1 MLDYCK
7 PKTEEY
13 SIMSEKILIIDD
25 DLDTLRLVGLM
36 LQRQGYQ
43 ISAATNGQ
51 QGLDKAFEEDP
62 DLILL
67 DIMMPDMDGYEV
79 TRRLRRNPSTMETPI
94 LMFTAKTQL
103 DDKVIGFEVGANDY
117 LTKPTHPSELQA
129 RVKTLLTRAGEKKEI
144 GAISGGNENHGYVI
158 GVLGARG
165 GLGTTSLAVN
175 LAASLQARTKSDVIV
190 AEMLPGQGTL
200 SLEMGASN
208 TTGLTN
214 LLAVTKINEIT
225 REKVRDGLV
234 GHPSGVKFLLA
245 SDRPRDMHL
254 INQTAN
260 YEFVIKRLTSLAR
273 FVVLDLG
280 VGLQPFAEK
289 ILPLCNEIMIVI
301 EGVPN
306 TIIHATALIDDI
318 AALGLSKKTIEV
330 VLNNRMRSDTVLP
343 SSQVQTKLGHEIIT
357 TLTPAPELFVQAT
370 RMQTPAVV
378 CQPDSL
384 TARQILKLVDFV
396 IEREALPR

>member
-1 MLDYCK
+1 
-7 PKTEEY
+7 
-13 SIMSEKILIIDD
+13 MSEKILIIDD

-67 DIMMPDMDGYEV
+67 DVMMPDMDGYEV
-79 TRRLRRNPSTMETPI
+79 TRRLRQNPSTMETPI

-103 DDKVIGFEVGANDY
+103 DDKVTGFEVGANDY
-117 LTKPTHPSELQA
+117 LTKPTHPAELQA
-129 RVKTLLTRAGEKKEI
+129 RVKTLLSRVSEKKGED
-144 GAISGGNENHGYVI
+144 GSRRDETRGYVI

-165 GLGTTSLAVN
+165 GLGVTTLAVN
-175 LAASLQARTKSDVIV
+175 LGAGLHTRTKSEVIV
-190 AEMLPGQGTL
+190 AEMLPGQGALALDLGVTNSKGLVDLL
-200 SLEMGASN
+200 SLSK
-208 TTGLTN
+208 LS
-214 LLAVTKINEIT
+214 EIT
-225 REKVRDGLV
+225 RDSVRESLV
-234 GHPSGVKFLLA
+234 HHMSGMKLLLA

-260 YEFVIKRLTSLAR
+260 YEMIISRLAGLAR

-289 ILPLCNEIMIVI
+289 ILRHCDETLIIL

-306 TIIHATALIDDI
+306 TIIHTRALMDDI
-318 AALGLSKKTIEV
+318 AALGLPQKTINV
-330 VLNNRMRSDTVLP
+330 VLNNRIRSDTQLP
-343 SSQVQTKLGHEIIT
+343 ASQVQTKLDHEIIS

-370 RMQTPAVV
+370 RVQTPAVL
-378 CQPDSL
+378 CQPESL
-384 TARQILKLVDFV
+384 TARQVNKLVDFIV
-396 IEREALPR
+396 EREALPR

>member
-1 MLDYCK
+1 
-7 PKTEEY
+7 
-13 SIMSEKILIIDD
+13 MSQKILIIDD

-51 QGLDKAFEEDP
+51 QGLEKAFEEDP

-67 DIMMPDMDGYEV
+67 DVMMPDMDGYEV
-79 TRRLRRNPSTMETPI
+79 TRRLRQNPSTLETPI

-129 RVKTLLTRAGEKKEI
+129 RVKTLLARVGEKRTS
-144 GAISGGNENHGYVI
+144 ASATRDENRGYVI

-165 GLGTTSLAVN
+165 GLGTTTMAVN
-175 LAASLQARTKSDVIV
+175 VGAGLQTRTKAEVIV

-200 SLEMGASN
+200 ALDVG
-208 TTGLTN
+208 
-214 LLAVTKINEIT
+214 VTSSK
-225 REKVRDGLV
+225 GLV
-234 GHPSGVKFLLA
+234 DLLSINKLSELTRDRVREALVQHPSGLKLLLA

-254 INQTAN
+254 INQIAN
-260 YEFVIKRLTSLAR
+260 YETLVRRLATLAR
-273 FVVLDLG
+273 FVVMDLG
-280 VGLQPFAEK
+280 VGIQPFAEK
-289 ILPLCNEIMIVI
+289 IITLCDEIFIVL

-306 TIIHATALIDDI
+306 TIIHTKALIEDI
-318 AALGLSKKTIEV
+318 AALGITRKNIKV
-330 VLNNRMRSDTVLP
+330 VLNNRIRSDTQLP
-343 SSQVQTKLGHEIIT
+343 SSQVQAKLEHDILS

-370 RMQTPAVV
+370 RVQTPAIL

-384 TARQILKLVDFV
+384 TARQITKLVEFV
-396 IEREALPR
+396 TEREALPR

>member
-1 MLDYCK
+1 
-7 PKTEEY
+7 
-13 SIMSEKILIIDD
+13 MSEKILIIDD

-51 QGLDKAFEEDP
+51 QGLEKAFEEDP

-67 DIMMPDMDGYEV
+67 DVMMPDMDGYEV
-79 TRRLRRNPSTMETPI
+79 TRRLRQNPSTLQTPI

-103 DDKVIGFEVGANDY
+103 DDKVVGFEVGANDY

-129 RVKTLLTRAGEKKEI
+129 RVKTLLARVNNKKSTT
-144 GAISGGNENHGYVI
+144 GSLKDLNRGYVI

-165 GLGTTSLAVN
+165 GLGTTTMAVN
-175 LAASLQARTKSDVIV
+175 LGAGLQLRTKAEVIV
-190 AEMLPGQGTL
+190 AEMLPGQGALALDVGVANSKGLVDLL
-200 SLEMGASN
+200 SL
-208 TTGLTN
+208 
-214 LLAVTKINEIT
+214 TKLSDIT
-225 REKVRDGLV
+225 RDSVREVLTP
-234 GHPSGVKFLLA
+234 HPSGIKLLLA

-260 YEFVIKRLTSLAR
+260 YETLVKKLAGLAR

-280 VGLQPFAEK
+280 VGIQPFAEK
-289 ILPLCNEIMIVI
+289 LLPLCNEVLIVL

-306 TIIHATALIDDI
+306 TIIHAKALIDDI
-318 AALGLSKKTIEV
+318 VELGIGRKSIRV
-330 VLNNRMRSDTVLP
+330 VLNNRIRSETQLP
-343 SSQVQTKLGHEIIT
+343 SSQVQAQLEHEILS

-370 RMQTPAVV
+370 RMQTPAFL

-384 TARQILKLVDFV
+384 TARQITKLVDSV
-396 IEREALPR
+396 TEREALPR

>member
-1 MLDYCK
+1 
-7 PKTEEY
+7 
-13 SIMSEKILIIDD
+13 MSEKILIIDD

-51 QGLDKAFEEDP
+51 QGLEKAFEEDP

-67 DIMMPDMDGYEV
+67 DVMMPDMDGYEV
-79 TRRLRRNPSTMETPI
+79 TRRLRQNPSTVETPI

-103 DDKVIGFEVGANDY
+103 DDKVVGFEVGANDY

-129 RVKTLLTRAGEKKEI
+129 RVKTLLARIADKK
-144 GAISGGNENHGYVI
+144 GTVAAARNENHGYVI

-165 GLGTTSLAVN
+165 GLGTTTMAVN
-175 LAASLQARTKSDVIV
+175 LGAGLQMRTKSEVIV

-200 SLEMGASN
+200 SLDVGV
-208 TTGLTN
+208 TGTKGLVD
-214 LLAVTKINEIT
+214 LLSINKLGDIS
-225 REKVRDGLV
+225 RDRVRDALV
-234 GHPSGVKFLLA
+234 QHGSGMKLLLA

-260 YEFVIKRLTSLAR
+260 YEAIVRRLSGLAR

-280 VGLQPFAEK
+280 TGIQPFAEK
-289 ILPLCNEIMIVI
+289 LLPLCDEVFIVL

-306 TIIHATALIDDI
+306 TIIHTRALIDDI
-318 AALGLSKKTIEV
+318 SALGITKKNIKV
-330 VLNNRMRSDTVLP
+330 ILNNRIRSDTQLP
-343 SSQVQTKLGHEIIT
+343 SSQVQAQLEHEILS
-357 TLTPAPELFVQAT
+357 TLTPAPELFVQST
-370 RMQTPAVV
+370 RVQTPAIL

-384 TARQILKLVDFV
+384 TARQVTKLVDFV
-396 IEREALPR
+396 AEREALPR

>member
-1 MLDYCK
+1 
-7 PKTEEY
+7 
-13 SIMSEKILIIDD
+13 MSEKILIIDD

-51 QGLDKAFEEDP
+51 QGLDKAFDEDP

-67 DIMMPDMDGYEV
+67 DVMMPDMDGYEV
-79 TRRLRRNPSTMETPI
+79 TRRLRKNPSTMETPV

-129 RVKTLLTRAGEKKEI
+129 RVKTLLSRVSERNDVRGAGSDD
-144 GAISGGNENHGYVI
+144 GQGYLI

-165 GLGTTSLAVN
+165 GLGVTTLAVN
-175 LAASLQARTKSDVIV
+175 LAASLHSRTKSDVIA

-200 SLEMGASN
+200 ALDLGTPSQKGLVDLLSLSK
-208 TTGLTN
+208 L
-214 LLAVTKINEIT
+214 NEIT
-225 REKVRDGLV
+225 RDKVRESLTPHASDIKL
-234 GHPSGVKFLLA
+234 LLA

-254 INQTAN
+254 INQVAN
-260 YEFVIKRLTSLAR
+260 YEMAIKRLSGLAR
-273 FVVLDLG
+273 FTVLDLG

-289 ILPLCNEIMIVI
+289 ILPLCNEVLVVI

-306 TIIHATALIDDI
+306 TITHARALIDDI
-318 AALGLSKKTIEV
+318 AALGISRKCIHV
-330 VLNNRMRSDTVLP
+330 VLNNRMRSDTQMP
-343 SSQVQTKLGHEIIT
+343 SSQVQAKLEHEIVT

-370 RMQTPAVV
+370 RMQTPAVL

-384 TARQILKLVDFV
+384 TTRQIVKLVDFFT
-396 IEREALPR
+396 EREALPR

>member
-1 MLDYCK
+1 
-7 PKTEEY
+7 
-13 SIMSEKILIIDD
+13 MSQKILIIDD

-51 QGLDKAFEEDP
+51 QGLEKAFEEDP

-67 DIMMPDMDGYEV
+67 DVMMPDMDGYEV
-79 TRRLRRNPSTMETPI
+79 SRRLRQNPSTLQTPI

-129 RVKTLLTRAGEKKEI
+129 RVKTLLSRVSEKRANTHSIKD
-144 GAISGGNENHGYVI
+144 ENRGYVI

-165 GLGTTSLAVN
+165 GLGTTTMAIN
-175 LAASLQARTKSDVIV
+175 LGAGLQARTKSEVIV

-200 SLEMGASN
+200 ALDVGV
-208 TTGLTN
+208 TG
-214 LLAVTKINEIT
+214 TK
-225 REKVRDGLV
+225 GLV
-234 GHPSGVKFLLA
+234 DLLSINKLSELTRDRARDALVQHGSGLKLLLA

-254 INQTAN
+254 INQSAN
-260 YEFVIKRLTSLAR
+260 YEAIVRKLAALGR

-280 VGLQPFAEK
+280 VGIQPFAEK
-289 ILPLCNEIMIVI
+289 TLPVCDQVFIVL

-306 TIIHATALIDDI
+306 TIIHARALIDDI
-318 AALGLSKKTIEV
+318 AALGITKKNIKV
-330 VLNNRMRSDTVLP
+330 ILNNRIRSETQLP
-343 SSQVQTKLGHEIIT
+343 SSQVQAKLDHEVLS

-370 RMQTPAVV
+370 RVQTPAIL

-384 TARQILKLVDFV
+384 TARQVTKLVEFV
-396 IEREALPR
+396 MEQEALPR

>member
-1 MLDYCK
+1 MLDCYHLAK
-7 PKTEEY
+7 KDAT
-13 SIMSEKILIIDD
+13 MSEKILIIDD

-51 QGLDKAFEEDP
+51 QGLEKAFEEDP

-67 DIMMPDMDGYEV
+67 DVMMPDMDGYEV
-79 TRRLRRNPSTMETPI
+79 TRRLRQNPSTLQTPI

-129 RVKTLLTRAGEKKEI
+129 RVKTLLARVNNKK
-144 GAISGGNENHGYVI
+144 SGTGSLKDLKRGYVI

-165 GLGTTSLAVN
+165 GVGTTTMAVN
-175 LAASLQARTKSDVIV
+175 LGAGLQSRTKAEVVV
-190 AEMLPGQGTL
+190 AEMLPGQGALALDVGVANSKGLVDLL
-200 SLEMGASN
+200 SMNRLSD
-208 TTGLTN
+208 
-214 LLAVTKINEIT
+214 IT
-225 REKVRDGLV
+225 RDSVRELLV
-234 GHPSGVKFLLA
+234 PHPSGLKLLLA

-254 INQTAN
+254 INQNAN
-260 YEFVIKRLTSLAR
+260 YETLVKKLAGLAR

-280 VGLQPFAEK
+280 VGIQPFAEK
-289 ILPLCNEIMIVI
+289 ILPLCNEVLVI
-301 EGVPN
+301 LEGAPN
-306 TIIHATALIDDI
+306 TITHTKALIEDI
-318 AALGLSKKTIEV
+318 TELGIPKKNIKV
-330 VLNNRMRSDTVLP
+330 VLNNRIRSETQLP
-343 SSQVQTKLGHEIIT
+343 SSQVQAQLGHEILS

-370 RMQTPAVV
+370 RMQTPAIL

-384 TARQILKLVDFV
+384 TTRQITKLVDFV
-396 IEREALPR
+396 TEREALPR

>member
-1 MLDYCK
+1 
-7 PKTEEY
+7 
-13 SIMSEKILIIDD
+13 MSERILIIDD

-51 QGLDKAFEEDP
+51 QGLEKAFEEDP

-79 TRRLRRNPSTMETPI
+79 TRRLRQNPSTLETPI

-103 DDKVIGFEVGANDY
+103 DDKVVGFEVGANDY
-117 LTKPTHPSELQA
+117 LTKPTHPAELQA
-129 RVKTLLTRAGEKKEI
+129 RVRTLLARAGEKRANHDAT
-144 GAISGGNENHGYVI
+144 GDENRGYLV

-165 GLGTTSLAVN
+165 GLGTTTMAIN
-175 LAASLQARTKSDVIV
+175 LAAGLQSRTRSEVLV

-200 SLEMGASN
+200 ALDAGV
-208 TTGLTN
+208 TGTQ
-214 LLAVTKINEIT
+214 
-225 REKVRDGLV
+225 GLV
-234 GHPSGVKFLLA
+234 DLLSINRLSELTRDRVRETLVQHGSGIKLLLA

-254 INQTAN
+254 INQSAN
-260 YEFVIKRLTSLAR
+260 YDTIVRRLAGLGR

-280 VGLQPFAEK
+280 VGIQPFAEK
-289 ILPLCNEIMIVI
+289 TLPFCDQIFIVL

-306 TIIHATALIDDI
+306 TIIHARALIDDI
-318 AALGLSKKTIEV
+318 AALGVSRKNIKVI
-330 VLNNRMRSDTVLP
+330 LNNRIRSDTQLAA
-343 SSQVQTKLGHEIIT
+343 SQVQANLAHDILS
-357 TLTPAPELFVQAT
+357 TLTPAPELFMQAT
-370 RMQTPAVV
+370 RVQTPAVL

-384 TARQILKLVDFV
+384 TARQISRIVDFV
-396 IEREALPR
+396 IEQEALPR

>member
-1 MLDYCK
+1 
-7 PKTEEY
+7 
-13 SIMSEKILIIDD
+13 MSQKILIIDD

-51 QGLDKAFEEDP
+51 QGLEKAFEEDP

-67 DIMMPDMDGYEV
+67 DVMMPDMDGYEV
-79 TRRLRRNPSTMETPI
+79 TRRLRQNPSTLETPI

-103 DDKVIGFEVGANDY
+103 DDKVIGYEVGANDY

-129 RVKTLLTRAGEKKEI
+129 RVRSLLARVNSSKAGTGSLKDL
-144 GAISGGNENHGYVI
+144 NRGYVI

-165 GLGTTSLAVN
+165 GLGTTTLAVN
-175 LAASLQARTKSDVIV
+175 LGAGLQSRTKSEVVV

-200 SLEMGASN
+200 ALDIGVANSR
-208 TTGLTN
+208 GLVD
-214 LLAVTKINEIT
+214 LLSFNRLGDIT
-225 REKVRDGLV
+225 RDSVREMLV
-234 GHPSGVKFLLA
+234 QHPSGLKLLLA

-260 YEFVIKRLTSLAR
+260 YETLVKKLSGLAR

-280 VGLQPFAEK
+280 VGIQPFAEK
-289 ILPLCNEIMIVI
+289 ILPLCNEVLIIL
-301 EGVPN
+301 EGNPN
-306 TIIHATALIDDI
+306 TIIHTKALIDDI
-318 AALGLSKKTIEV
+318 VSLGLTRKNIRV
-330 VLNNRMRSDTVLP
+330 VLNNRIRSDTQLP
-343 SSQVQTKLGHEIIT
+343 SSQVQAKLEHEILS

-370 RMQTPAVV
+370 RMQTPAIL

-384 TARQILKLVDFV
+384 TARQITKLVEFV
-396 IEREALPR
+396 TERESLPR